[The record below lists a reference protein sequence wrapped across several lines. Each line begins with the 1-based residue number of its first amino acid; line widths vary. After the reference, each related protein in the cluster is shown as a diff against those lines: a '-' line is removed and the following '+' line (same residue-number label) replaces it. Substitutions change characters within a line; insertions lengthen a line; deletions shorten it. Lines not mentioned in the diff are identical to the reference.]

1 MVKTVLNSYK
11 QLTVRYLKA
20 SRKRTILTIVGI
32 ILSVALIS
40 TIGLF
45 FKAMQRS
52 EIETVKS
59 NKGSF
64 HVLFENPTNSLISKI
79 SNNPKI
85 SRYGLFNMGESIK
98 INDNLQVLEMKGTNK
113 ALELFPCKLKEGRMP
128 ENEKEVAIEK
138 WVLRKINDKAK
149 VGDTI
154 KINNKEYTLSGI
166 AEDNVDNQTV
176 NRGALMFKTNKVD
189 NKNAMLLIEVSS
201 KANLKAAV
209 EELEKLGKEEKVKC
223 MKNVQLLILEGVG
236 DKASGTKGLFMVIG
250 VVIGI
255 VVISTIAVIYNSFQ
269 ISVVERI
276 KQFGLLR
283 AVGTTPKQIR
293 KIVLREATILGAI
306 GVPIGLFLGIIA
318 IYAIKIVFNLL
329 GGDNIF
335 PMEIEISPVIMAL
348 SGAVGII
355 SIYLSALIPSFFA
368 GRISPL
374 VAISSRNSISKEKIK
389 KRKSRFV
396 TKVFGFEGSMASKN
410 IKRNRKRYRI
420 TVFSIIISVV
430 LFITFKSFMDAI
442 LMINGITNETNDITF
457 LVRADQTKN
466 IANFKIEDKI
476 INEINALNQIDK
488 VYKFYEPG
496 SFNAAIDKSREVK
509 EVKKIKDVYKDVI
522 FNGKKKTLV
531 QGAIEI
537 YEDNAM
543 EAAKKYVEAGSID
556 IEKINKDNGVILI
569 NKSIISDTAKNK
581 NYYGQAANLKVGDEI
596 YIQADQKIEFG
607 KGTVKKAKI
616 MAIVKSDPFDFQS
629 YVPGIKLISTKEV
642 YKNLTDIQEVN
653 PTSLN
658 LMIKNI
664 KKEEDT
670 KNAIED
676 IIRSNTSLKLIN
688 NLDYSRNAK
697 TGLLMIQIL
706 VYGFVIVVALIGS
719 VNIVNTITTNII
731 LRKREFASLKS
742 IGLTQKGLKKMIV
755 LEGLLYGIMG
765 TIYGSVI
772 ACGLSYLM
780 YKGLIGVAESAW
792 SIPWKAIVIA
802 GTAALAIGYI
812 SVLSPLS
819 RIKKE
824 NLMEAIREEG

>member
-531 QGAIEI
+531 QGVIEI